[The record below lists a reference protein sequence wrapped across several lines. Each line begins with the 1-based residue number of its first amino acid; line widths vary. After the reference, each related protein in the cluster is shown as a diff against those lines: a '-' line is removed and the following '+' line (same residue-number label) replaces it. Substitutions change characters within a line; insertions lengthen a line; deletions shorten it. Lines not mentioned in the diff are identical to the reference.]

1 MNYTMK
7 QTLCSCLVV
16 MGMISLTMAQNT
28 NNNFTVAGTAN
39 ASAPAVTTVGYLK
52 GTSQPLTEADLKS
65 KELSKEVDA
74 PQNGEIFLE
83 NTSRNI
89 QIKTWDQQK
98 VKVTTTV
105 YYQEDAKLNDEALW
119 ENANLSLKAIG
130 SSVKI
135 KSGTTGYAGYSYGFS
150 TASGFNSIQQGQNAT
165 VVTSP
170 GVYTNTRNNRKMLVT
185 ITIPAGYKLDI
196 ESKYSDVILPARVG
210 DLSVVIANGSMEGEN
225 LGNLKLRSKYANIYL
240 GNIANADIELS
251 NSRFSAKNINELELD
266 SKYSSTE
273 LASVK
278 KLVLKSINDEVEVE
292 EAGDVRGRKNYGNLR
307 ITHLTGSLDME
318 GNNADIRIRNL
329 EASVKQVKIN
339 DRYADIR
346 IPLHTIK
353 NYGISFEGQYSSV
366 YGNFEKKPVIE
377 ASEDKKNGKAATAP
391 IFVEGREITSGKDTD
406 PRGRLMGGTVPLGTT
421 YINTYGNDSPS
432 KFTAGSGDGK
442 GLVIDIKCPNC
453 TVDFK

>member
-1 MNYTMK
+1 MNKTMK
-7 QTLCSCLVV
+7 QTLGSCLV
-16 MGMISLTMAQNT
+16 MISMSSLTMAQTTTNT
-28 NNNFTVAGTAN
+28 FTTAGPANVTAP
-39 ASAPAVTTVGYLK
+39 SVTTVGYLK
-52 GTSQPLTEADLKS
+52 GSSQPLKEADLKS

-83 NTSRNI
+83 NASRNI

-105 YYQEDAKLNDEALW
+105 FYEENAKLSDEALW

-135 KSGTTGYAGYSYGFS
+135 KSGTTGYGSYSYSFS

-165 VVTSP
+165 VAASP
-170 GVYTNTRNNRKMLVT
+170 GVYINTRNNSKMLVT

-196 ESKYSDVILPARVG
+196 ESKYSDITLPARMG

-251 NSRFSAKNINELELD
+251 NGRFSAKNINELALD

-278 KLVLKSINDEVEVE
+278 KLDLKSNNDEVEVE
-292 EAGDVRGRKNYGNLR
+292 EAGDINGRKNYGNLR

-318 GNNADIRIRNL
+318 GSNADIRIRNL
-329 EASVKQVKIN
+329 EASVKRVKIN

-346 IPLHTIK
+346 IPLNTIK
-353 NYGISFEGQYSSV
+353 HYGITFEGPYSSI
-366 YGNFEKKPVIE
+366 YGNFEKKPVME
-377 ASEDKKNGKAATAP
+377 AAEDKKSGKAATAP
-391 IFVEGREITSGKDTD
+391 IIVEGREITSGKDTD
-406 PRGRLMGGTVPLGTT
+406 PRGHITGGTVPLGTT
-421 YINTYGNDSPS
+421 YINTYRNDSPS

-442 GLVIDIKCPNC
+442 GLLIDIKCPNC